1 MAGSPGLRPV
11 LERLARLSRHD
22 PHDPDLRMVVQARAQ
37 DACEY
42 CLMPTVMRFEI
53 DHVIPHGRWQNYL
66 DGKLLVQPHLGERG
80 PDHLDNFAWSCS
92 FCNGTKREQTSW
104 RVGRQRFSLFNPRRA
119 RWSEHFV
126 FADHFLFVVGVTE
139 IGRATERAVGFN
151 DPRRGGPLGARHR
164 AIVEGRYPP
173 PWARD
178 WGY

>member
-42 CLMPTVMRFEI
+42 C
-53 DHVIPHGRWQNYL
+53 
-66 DGKLLVQPHLGERG
+66 
-80 PDHLDNFAWSCS
+80 
-92 FCNGTKREQTSW
+92 
-104 RVGRQRFSLFNPRRA
+104 
-119 RWSEHFV
+119 
-126 FADHFLFVVGVTE
+126 
-139 IGRATERAVGFN
+139 